1 MGQIKDMLKLENV
14 QVIDSAQDWEDA
26 VRIAVAPLVKGG
38 YVEDRYIDGIITNA
52 HELGPYFVLVPNLA
66 LLHARPEQGV
76 IKKQLALTILRKG
89 VVFKEGQTPTSVL
102 LTLAAEDSNSHIEV
116 MRELATL
123 LADPKN
129 IEALAQSQN
138 ADEAYRHMTVGS

>member
-1 MGQIKDMLKLENV
+1 M
-14 QVIDSAQDWEDA
+14 
-26 VRIAVAPLVKGG
+26 
-38 YVEDRYIDGIITNA
+38 
-52 HELGPYFVLVPNLA
+52 
-66 LLHARPEQGV
+66 
-76 IKKQLALTILRKG
+76 
-89 VVFKEGQTPTSVL
+89 FKEGQTPTSVL

-138 ADEAYRHMTVGS
+138 ADEAYCHMTVGS

>member
-1 MGQIKDMLKLENV
+1 M
-14 QVIDSAQDWEDA
+14 
-26 VRIAVAPLVKGG
+26 
-38 YVEDRYIDGIITNA
+38 GIISNA

-138 ADEAYRHMTVGS
+138 ADEAYCHMTAGS